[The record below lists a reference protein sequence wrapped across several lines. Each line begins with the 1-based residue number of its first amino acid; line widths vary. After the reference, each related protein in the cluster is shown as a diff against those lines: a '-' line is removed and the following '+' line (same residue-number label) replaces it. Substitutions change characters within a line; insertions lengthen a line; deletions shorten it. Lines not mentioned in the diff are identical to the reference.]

1 MCNNVPCSPLSTR
14 LSGSAKEVELRIR
27 SIFQWKKK
35 RPPVWLMLVTAMLC
49 LSCGSL
55 VSCQRRPAEPSIIME
70 TQYYDSVGSYI
81 EIPAL
86 SLPAGERKEA
96 VKKSCQ
102 RTFQALRIDVNSEF
116 EVLYAFLEKLPHVL
130 KPGGRAAILTFHSG
144 EDRLV
149 KQAFRQQYRDGL
161 YSDIAQEVTRPS
173 PQECRRNPRAHS
185 TKLRWAVRAE

>member
-1 MCNNVPCSPLSTR
+1 MPLKRWIWPGETKQADELAAAGIQPLTARVLASHGIGSPNEARRFLSTE
-14 LSGSAKEVELRIR
+14 GELHDP
-27 SIFQWKKK
+27 F
-35 RPPVWLMLVTAMLC
+35 LMK
-49 LSCGSL
+49 G
-55 VSCQRRPAEPSIIME
+55 ME
-70 TQYYDSVGSYI
+70 QAVALI
-81 EIPAL
+81 EGAL
-86 SLPAGERKEA
+86 SFLPAAERKEA

-102 RTFQALRIDVNSEF
+102 RTFQALRIDVNSES
-116 EVLYAFLEKLPHVL
+116 EALYAFLVKLPHVL